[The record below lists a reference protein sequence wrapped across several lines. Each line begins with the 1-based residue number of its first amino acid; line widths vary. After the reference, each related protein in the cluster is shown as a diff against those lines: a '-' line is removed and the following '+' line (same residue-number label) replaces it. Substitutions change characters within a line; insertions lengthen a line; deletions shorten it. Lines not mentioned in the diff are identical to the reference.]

1 MARLREYTG
10 RPLFGLVGERDE
22 PPWPDAVRKW
32 ARRYEADS
40 NRARMTQ
47 IQPETTGEGASISVG
62 SRKVSYAKFS
72 ACGDRCLSFLVGP
85 ESFALYSSLGSHDE
99 A

>member
-1 MARLREYTG
+1 
-10 RPLFGLVGERDE
+10 
-22 PPWPDAVRKW
+22 
-32 ARRYEADS
+32 
-40 NRARMTQ
+40 MTQ
-47 IQPETTGEGASISVG
+47 VQPETTGEGASISVG